1 MIFFKIIE
9 FYFLRI
15 NKNNEQEVK
24 AILSKEEYDIFDKM
38 QGYDKY
44 HSFKVY
50 EDIKGQNMPNIYL
63 KLALLH
69 DCGKGNSGF
78 LLRVLHKLG
87 FKTSLRN
94 HSLNGYIK
102 LKDINP
108 ELANLILKHHDI
120 TEDEYM
126 KKFQGVDDVN

>member
-1 MIFFKIIE
+1 MIFFKVIE

-50 EDIKGQNMPNIYL
+50 EDIKDQNMPNIYL

-102 LKDINP
+102 LKIINP
-108 ELANLILKHHDI
+108 KLANLILKHHDVSD
-120 TEDEYM
+120 DEYM

>member
-9 FYFLRI
+9 FYFLKI
-15 NKNNEQEVK
+15 SKSDELEVK
-24 AILSKEEYDIFDKM
+24 KLLSKDEYNIFYNM
-38 QGYDKY
+38 LGYDKY
-44 HSFKVY
+44 HSFKVD
-50 EDIKGQNMPNIYL
+50 EDIKVQNMPNIYL

-69 DCGKGNSGF
+69 DCGKGNCGF

-108 ELANLILKHHDI
+108 QLANLILKHHNS

>member
-50 EDIKGQNMPNIYL
+50 EDIKDQNMPNIYL

-108 ELANLILKHHDI
+108 KLANLILKHHNS